1 MGSDVECRDEMNPV
15 DAPGRDHLWARPGT
29 RLRARPWEAKP
40 ESAPMLTIV
49 PRRASPTP
57 RTGPAGTNVRGE
69 ATRERLILAAERL
82 FAKKGIAAVT
92 FSEITRAAGQRSNVA
107 IPYHFGDRDGLLLAI
122 TIYRARRTQERR
134 GQMLADLL
142 DQPGRVTVRDVVATI
157 IGPLEIHFEP
167 GNHNLGFQS
176 RLLTERGAFAMESG
190 EDPMGMARELLCR
203 RLPNLPATLV
213 KLRFQLALTS
223 AIHALAHYQDLLS
236 EGQLPAPL
244 DTVIEDLIQFLSA
257 AIQAPVS
264 PVAPWPPPDI
274 QSGSVPMGSNP

>member
-1 MGSDVECRDEMNPV
+1 
-15 DAPGRDHLWARPGT
+15 
-29 RLRARPWEAKP
+29 
-40 ESAPMLTIV
+40 
-49 PRRASPTP
+49 
-57 RTGPAGTNVRGE
+57 
-69 ATRERLILAAERL
+69 
-82 FAKKGIAAVT
+82 
-92 FSEITRAAGQRSNVA
+92 
-107 IPYHFGDRDGLLLAI
+107 
-122 TIYRARRTQERR
+122 
-134 GQMLADLL
+134 MLADLL
-142 DQPGRVTVRDVVATI
+142 DQPGRVTVRYVVATI

-190 EDPMGMARELLCR
+190 EDPMGMARR
-203 RLPNLPATLV
+203 VVVPPSSHLPATLV

-264 PVAPWPPPDI
+264 PVAPGRHPISNQARYPWDQIHSEP
-274 QSGSVPMGSNP
+274 GSVPGRYSFAPVVSHHRRQYEAQARTES